1 MLEKS
6 LGKRILMVMVLAGLL
21 GVAGC
26 IPLEKFERTQ
36 ELSGPIAAGA
46 MLTAKTHNGAIRVT
60 GGDVSECSV
69 VAKITTGADTQEN
82 AKKLS
87 ELVDVR
93 LEKSSDGM
101 AIVIDKPKKLINKYV
116 AVELTITLPSDV
128 DLKLRTHN
136 GGVNV
141 VNIKGNVEAH
151 THNGQVTA
159 EDVGGDAVLT
169 THNGQTRCSNIIG
182 KLKLETHNGKVVCNG
197 VMGDVD
203 VITHNGSAGVAYSDV
218 AGGAINGHMETH
230 NGSITLKA
238 PKELSVK
245 LEATTHNGS
254 VHTSLPIT
262 VVGEVKKNHL
272 KGTIGLGEGSL
283 FLKTHNGSINIK

>member
-6 LGKRILMVMVLAGLL
+6 FGKRILIVVAMAGLI
-21 GVAGC
+21 GISGC

-36 ELSGPIAAGA
+36 EVSGPIDAGTL
-46 MLTAKTHNGAIRVT
+46 LTATTHNGAIRVT
-60 GGDVSECSV
+60 GGEVSECKV
-69 VAKITTGADTQEN
+69 IAKITTGADTLEN

-93 LEKSSDGM
+93 LKKSSEGM

-128 DLKLRTHN
+128 SLKLRTHN

-182 KLKLETHNGKVVCNG
+182 KLKLETHNGQVVCNG
-197 VMGDVD
+197 VIGDVD
-203 VITHNGSAGVAYSDV
+203 VRTHNGNADVAYSDV
-218 AGGAINGHMETH
+218 AEGAINGHMETH

-245 LEATTHNGS
+245 LEAVTHNGS

-272 KGTIGLGEGSL
+272 KGTIGSGEGVL
-283 FLKTHNGSINIK
+283 FLKTHNGSINIE